1 MDSDLGGQ
9 DGFMELTNIECN
21 TLSGSP
27 NDAQFYMLTF
37 TENDFFQDVRISKR
51 C

>member
-27 NDAQFYMLTF
+27 SHPQFLILGL
-37 TENDFFQDVRISKR
+37 TENDFFQDVRFSKR